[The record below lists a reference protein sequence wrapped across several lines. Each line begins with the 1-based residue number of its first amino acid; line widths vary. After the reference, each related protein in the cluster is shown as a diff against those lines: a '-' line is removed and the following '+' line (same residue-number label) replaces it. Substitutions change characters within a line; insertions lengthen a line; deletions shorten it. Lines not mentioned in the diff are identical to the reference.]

1 MYIKHIF
8 RIGDG
13 IHYRIY
19 VYYLFYKI
27 CFFSLG
33 GGDFLSLIIFIRVN
47 ISCLLIFV
55 GFCMLHKRQKQKLYI
70 IFFTGDKTRR
80 DTVQCLR
87 CVPSLDGYV
96 SSSQKGAIVIWNS
109 SVRNTRLVLDFM
121 YHSSVPVVKMRKF
134 TWFCFIFSYEC
145 KPA

>member
-1 MYIKHIF
+1 
-8 RIGDG
+8 
-13 IHYRIY
+13 
-19 VYYLFYKI
+19 
-27 CFFSLG
+27 
-33 GGDFLSLIIFIRVN
+33 
-47 ISCLLIFV
+47 
-55 GFCMLHKRQKQKLYI
+55 MLHLHIGERQKQKLYI
-70 IFFTGDKTRR
+70 IFFFAGDKTRR

-121 YHSSVPVVKMRKF
+121 YHLSVPVVKMRKF

-145 KPA
+145 KPASILM